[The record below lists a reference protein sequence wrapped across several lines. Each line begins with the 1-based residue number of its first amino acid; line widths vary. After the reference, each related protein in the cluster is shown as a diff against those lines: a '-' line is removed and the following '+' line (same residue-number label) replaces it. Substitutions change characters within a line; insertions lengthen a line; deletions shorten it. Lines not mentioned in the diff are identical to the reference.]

1 MRVCA
6 SLSHASDMDSAM
18 DADMV
23 EVRLDLL
30 GTVPD
35 TRGKDTL
42 VTFRDP
48 VDLDVLPDGFDG
60 MIDVGEQPRPDT
72 GLTVVGSYHDYDST
86 PGADAIVSRLD
97 AMDADIRKGAFRVN
111 RLADLASILDASK
124 RVDGRH
130 VLLGMG
136 QLGAVTR
143 IRADILGNEF
153 SFGYIGEPTAP
164 GQFSVG
170 EMLGL
175 GDGCTVLGI
184 LGNPLGKSKSP
195 AMHNAA
201 LRDLGIRGVYL
212 PFETPD
218 LDRAEDVIRGY
229 GIRGVNVTIPYKQ
242 EIIQHLDRVDSVAE
256 RIGAV
261 NTVVNDGGVLTGYNT
276 DVIGIATALDEAG
289 IDVTDGRA
297 VVMGSGGAA
306 RACLEYLTG
315 RNCDVTVAARNE
327 ETGRRLASE
336 FGQKFRN
343 PNSVSVRM
351 HDLLVNCTPV
361 GMYSD
366 GPYPINIEGIDR
378 GLAVFDMVYG
388 TETPLVALAKSRG
401 CRVAYGADMLAGQ
414 GAASFE
420 LWTGER
426 DAFGIMRRELA

>member
-6 SLSHASDMDSAM
+6 SLSSASDMDLAM

-23 EVRLDLL
+23 EVRMDLL
-30 GTVPD
+30 GSVPD

-48 VDLDVLPDGFDG
+48 VDLSVLPDGYRG
-60 MIDVGEQPRPDT
+60 MIDVGEQPRPATD
-72 GLTVVGSYHDYDST
+72 LAVVGSYHDYEST
-86 PGADAIVSRLD
+86 PDADSIVAKLNG
-97 AMDADIRKGAFRVN
+97 MDSDIRKGAFRVN
-111 RLADLASILDASK
+111 RLADLASILRAST

-136 QLGAVTR
+136 ALGAVTR

-170 EMLGL
+170 EMLEL
-175 GDGCTVLGI
+175 GDDCTVLGI

-195 AMHNAA
+195 VMHNAA

-212 PFETPD
+212 PLETPD
-218 LDRAEDVIRGY
+218 LKMAEEVIRGY
-229 GIRGVNVTIPYKQ
+229 NIRGVNVTIPFKQ
-242 EIIQHLDRVDSVAE
+242 EIMEHLDRIDSVAE

-261 NTVVNDGGVLTGYNT
+261 NTVVNDGGILTGYNT
-276 DVIGIATALDEAG
+276 DVIGIGTALDNAG

-297 VVMGSGGAA
+297 VIMGSGGAA
-306 RACLEYLTG
+306 RACMEYLVG
-315 RNCDVTVAARNE
+315 RGCDVTVAARNE
-327 ETGRRLASE
+327 ETGRRLANE
-336 FGQKFRN
+336 FGQKFRD

-388 TETPLVALAKSRG
+388 SETPLIGLAKKRG

-420 LWTGER
+420 LWTGVG
-426 DAFGIMRRELA
+426 DAYDIMRRELA

>member
-6 SLSHASDMDSAM
+6 SLSSVSDMDAAM

-30 GTVPD
+30 GSVPD

-42 VTFRDP
+42 VTYRDP
-48 VDLDVLPDGFDG
+48 VDLSVLPDGFSG

-72 GLTVVGSYHDYDST
+72 GLTVVGSYHDYQST
-86 PGADAIVSRLD
+86 SGSDWIASRLNS
-97 AMDADIRKGAFRVN
+97 MDADVRKGAFRVN

-124 RVDGRH
+124 AVDGRH

-136 QLGAVTR
+136 ALGAVTR
-143 IRADILGNEF
+143 IRADVLGNEF
-153 SFGYIGEPTAP
+153 SFGYVGEPTAP
-164 GQFSVG
+164 GQFSVE
-170 EMLGL
+170 EMLGM

-184 LGNPLGKSKSP
+184 LGNPLGKSRSP

-201 LRDLGIRGVYL
+201 MRANGIRGAYL

-229 GIRGVNVTIPYKQ
+229 GIRGVNVTIPYKR
-242 EIIQHLDRVDSVAE
+242 EIMDHLDRIDPVAE

-261 NTVVNDGGVLTGYNT
+261 NTVVNDGSVLTGYNT
-276 DVIGIATALDEAG
+276 DVIGIGVALERAG
-289 IDVTDGRA
+289 IDVTDRRVA
-297 VVMGSGGAA
+297 VMGSGGAA
-306 RACLEYLTG
+306 RACMQYLDEH
-315 RNCDVTVAARNE
+315 NCSVTVAARNE
-327 ETGRRLASE
+327 ETGTELARE
-336 FGQKFRN
+336 FGYRR
-343 PNSVSVRM
+343 PSSVSLRM

-366 GPYPINIEGIDR
+366 GPYPVSIEALDHGV
-378 GLAVFDMVYG
+378 AVFDMVYG
-388 TETPLVALAKSRG
+388 PTPLTRRAEETG
-401 CRVAYGADMLAGQ
+401 CRIAYGADMLAGQ

-420 LWTGER
+420 MWTGVK
-426 DAFGIMRRELA
+426 DSFDTMRKELE

>member
-6 SLSHASDMDSAM
+6 SLSSASDMDAAT

-30 GTVPD
+30 GSVPD

-42 VTFRDP
+42 VTYRDP
-48 VDLDVLPDGFDG
+48 VDLSLLPESFSG
-60 MIDVGEQPRPDT
+60 MIDVGEQPRPET
-72 GLTVVGSYHDYDST
+72 GLTVVGSYHDYEAT
-86 PGADAIVSRLD
+86 PGSDWIASRLNS
-97 AMDADIRKGAFRVN
+97 MDADIRKGAFRVN
-111 RLADLASILDASK
+111 RMADLASILDASK
-124 RVDGRH
+124 RTEGRH

-136 QLGAVTR
+136 ALGAVTR
-143 IRADILGNEF
+143 IRADVLGNEF
-153 SFGYIGEPTAP
+153 SFGYVGEPTAP
-164 GQFSVG
+164 GQFSVR
-170 EMLGL
+170 EMLEL

-184 LGNPLGKSKSP
+184 IGNPLGKSRSP
-195 AMHNAA
+195 EMQNAA
-201 LRDLGIRGVYL
+201 LRESGIRGVYL

-218 LDRAEDVIRGY
+218 LERAGDVIRGY

-242 EIIQHLDRVDSVAE
+242 GIMEHLDRIDPAAE

-261 NTVVNDGGVLTGYNT
+261 NTVVNDGGVLTGHNT
-276 DVIGIATALDEAG
+276 DVVGIGVALDRAG
-289 IDVTDGRA
+289 IDVAGGRA

-306 RACLEYLTG
+306 RACLEYLTSHD
-315 RNCDVTVAARNE
+315 CEATVAARNE

-336 FGQKFRN
+336 FGQTYRA
-343 PNSVSVRM
+343 PSSVSVRM

-366 GPYPINIEGIDR
+366 GPYPIGLDGIDR

-388 TETPLVALAKSRG
+388 PTPLTRKAEESG

-420 LWTGER
+420 MWTGVKGSFET
-426 DAFGIMRRELA
+426 MRKVLG

>member
-6 SLSHASDMDSAM
+6 SLSGASDMDSAM
-18 DADMV
+18 EADMV

-30 GTVPD
+30 GSVPD

-42 VTFRDP
+42 VTYRDP
-48 VDLDVLPDGFDG
+48 VDLSVLPEGFSG
-60 MIDVGEQPRPDT
+60 MIDVGEQPRPATD
-72 GLTVVGSYHDYDST
+72 LTVVGSYHDYDAT
-86 PGADAIVSRLD
+86 PDADGIVSKLT

-124 RVDGRH
+124 RVPGRH

-136 QLGAVTR
+136 ALGAVTR
-143 IRADILGNEF
+143 IRADVLGNEF

-164 GQFSVG
+164 GQFSVR
-170 EMLGL
+170 EMLEL

-195 AMHNAA
+195 AMQNAA
-201 LRDLGIRGVYL
+201 LRASGIRGVYL

-218 LDRAEDVIRGY
+218 LNGAADVIRGY
-229 GIRGVNVTIPYKQ
+229 GIRGVNVTIPFKQ
-242 EIIQHLDRVDSVAE
+242 DIIDHLDRVDSVAE

-261 NTVVNDGGVLTGYNT
+261 NTVVNDDGVLTGYNT
-276 DVIGIATALDEAG
+276 DVVGIGCALDSAG

-306 RACLEYLTG
+306 RACLEYLAS
-315 RNCDVTVAARNE
+315 RNCEVTVAARNE

-336 FGQKFRN
+336 FGQKYRS
-343 PNSVSVRM
+343 PSSVSVRM

-366 GPYPINIEGIDR
+366 GPYPIGLDGIDR

-388 TETPLVALAKSRG
+388 SETPLVRAAREKD

-414 GAASFE
+414 GAESFR
-420 LWTGER
+420 LWTGIGN
-426 DAFGIMRRELA
+426 AFGIMRRELE

>member
-1 MRVCA
+1 M
-6 SLSHASDMDSAM
+6 
-18 DADMV
+18 
-23 EVRLDLL
+23 
-30 GTVPD
+30 
-35 TRGKDTL
+35 
-42 VTFRDP
+42 
-48 VDLDVLPDGFDG
+48 
-60 MIDVGEQPRPDT
+60 
-72 GLTVVGSYHDYDST
+72 
-86 PGADAIVSRLD
+86 
-97 AMDADIRKGAFRVN
+97 
-111 RLADLASILDASK
+111 
-124 RVDGRH
+124 
-130 VLLGMG
+130 
-136 QLGAVTR
+136 
-143 IRADILGNEF
+143 
-153 SFGYIGEPTAP
+153 
-164 GQFSVG
+164 
-170 EMLGL
+170 
-175 GDGCTVLGI
+175 
-184 LGNPLGKSKSP
+184 
-195 AMHNAA
+195 
-201 LRDLGIRGVYL
+201 
-212 PFETPD
+212 
-218 LDRAEDVIRGY
+218 
-229 GIRGVNVTIPYKQ
+229 
-242 EIIQHLDRVDSVAE
+242 
-256 RIGAV
+256 
-261 NTVVNDGGVLTGYNT
+261 LTGYNT

-306 RACLEYLTG
+306 RACLEYLNG

-420 LWTGER
+420 LWTGES